1 MIFVSLG
8 SNLAGAYESPA
19 HVLEAALALFP
30 DYGLRVRVCSSFYQ
44 TPAVAPYPQPDFVN
58 AVAEIASDLPAR
70 GVLAQLHAIE
80 QAMGRRRA
88 VRWGE
93 RVIDLDLLAY
103 GNVVVSPSGSGPA
116 PGEAWKPRPLELPH
130 SGLSERAF
138 VLVPL
143 AEIAPD
149 WRHPVSGERAAETLE
164 KLPGAARA
172 EIRQLRPED
181 WKASQGPA

>member
-8 SNLAGAYESPA
+8 SNLADGFESPA

-30 DYGLRVRVCSSFYQ
+30 AHGLEVRARSSFYR
-44 TPAVAPYPQPDFVN
+44 TPAVTPYPQPDFVN
-58 AVAEIASDLPAR
+58 AVAEVGSDLPPR
-70 GVLAQLHAIE
+70 VVLARLHKIE
-80 QAMGRRRA
+80 RALGRRRA
-88 VRWGE
+88 VRWEE

-103 GNVVVSPSGSGPA
+103 DELVVFHGRQGPR

-130 SGLSERAF
+130 SGLEARAF

-149 WRHPVSGERAAETLE
+149 WRHPVSGERAEEMLK
-164 KLPGAARA
+164 KLPESERA
-172 EIRQLRPED
+172 GIRRLSDKD
-181 WKASQGPA
+181 WKASRGPA

>member
-8 SNLAGAYESPA
+8 SNLKGAYESPA

-30 DYGLRVRVCSSFYQ
+30 DYGLRVRVCSSFYR

-80 QAMGRRRA
+80 EAMGRRRA

-93 RVIDLDLLAY
+93 RLIDLDLLAY
-103 GNVVVSPSGSGPA
+103 GDAVVSPSGVGPA

-130 SGLSERAF
+130 SGLAERAF

-149 WRHPVSGERAAETLE
+149 WRHPVSGENAEVMLQ
-164 KLPGAARA
+164 KLPEAARA
-172 EIRQLRPED
+172 EIRQLEPKD
-181 WKASQGPA
+181 WKASQG